1 MRLFLP
7 AAALAVVAGS
17 LRAPAQAQ
25 QRVTLPANTIGSGP
39 VTAARTSA
47 LSAWTEV
54 AKMPTQQYYGGV
66 VQLNGKIYVF
76 GGFTPT
82 VGITKRMQVYDI
94 ATNTWSLGAEM
105 PFRLADLGGFA
116 KDGLIHSVGGA
127 VLDIIR
133 PEPSTSLVY
142 NPATNAWATS
152 SLRSLPPYKE
162 AHPYL
167 REWLTPDGKLYV
179 NTPELGTFDVLDLG
193 TNTWR
198 YDDVPLP
205 PRLGDPRDRDA
216 LSTSYVF
223 DANGLLH
230 AFGGGVATTKR
241 YFFLLARTRH
251 AVYNT
256 ATKTWTTAAPLPTG
270 RLEASAILGPDGNL
284 YVIGGGD
291 RSSDPTGS
299 VYIYN
304 PTTDSWS
311 TGPSLPTAA
320 AYPALVTHGNDIYV
334 LTSDNFTYKA
344 TITVPGITWTGAAST
359 SWTDAGNWS
368 GGVAPTATD
377 DVTIPAGLSRYP
389 NISTTAPT
397 AHTVTVASGAQLTL
411 ADGGTLSL
419 TGNLINNGSFS
430 ATGSGTLAFTGATA
444 QVLGGTAPTTL
455 TTLRV
460 GPAGATLAGPVTVQR
475 QLTLQG
481 NLTTTGQSLV
491 LASSST
497 GTALVVNRG
506 GVVTGPAT
514 VQRYIEATDYA
525 GAGYRH
531 FSPALSGARV
541 ADLTVSGSGAV
552 PLVVNAAYN
561 LAAEPS
567 LVTPFPTVFAYAQ
580 SRVSTDFGTGW
591 MSPAAAS
598 ALLPP
603 GQGLTIQQQAGTTLA
618 LTGPTLTT
626 GTVSVQGLSR
636 GSGAEAG
643 WQLLGNPYPSP
654 VDWSRVSTSNL
665 EAAAY
670 VYRATGP
677 YAGGYTA
684 YVNGIGRSVLAQGQA
699 FFVRVNSVGAVGSA
713 TFTNAARDT
722 SYTNPGYARPARP
735 ETRPLVQLLLQRAGS
750 TTSAASQDEFYV
762 YEQAGATAGF
772 DGAFD
777 AVKVQ
782 LNGGTQPSLYQVVG
796 TQAVAIQGL
805 PAGTGARS
813 LQLGVNAPEAGS
825 YVFSA
830 AQLLNL
836 PTGEPVWLEDKL
848 SNTWHD
854 LRQGSYAV
862 NLSQGLSTT
871 RFVLHLH
878 QGAVLGSQKATSWKG
893 ELQLYPN
900 PASNS
905 AAVTVVASGVPGS
918 SAELV
923 LLNVVG
929 QIVRQQPLAVTGK
942 EVRGT
947 VALSGLAPGIYSV
960 QVRSLNGVLT
970 QKLFVQ

>member
-25 QRVTLPANTIGSGP
+25 QRAALPVNTIGSGP

-47 LSAWTEV
+47 LSAWTTL
-54 AKMPTQQYYGGV
+54 AKMPVSQFAGGHAI
-66 VQLNGKIYVF
+66 LDGKIYLT
-76 GGFTPT
+76 GGYASGNWSTR
-82 VGITKRMQVYDI
+82 VQIYDI
-94 ATNTWSLGAEM
+94 ATNTWSSGAPMPKRLGA
-105 PFRLADLGGFA
+105 PGSVA
-116 KDGLIHSVGGA
+116 KDGVIYSIGGVILDTVVPSSSSLTYTPTTDTWA
-127 VLDIIR
+127 ASTLRNYPWAGSGQQSNQGLKGWVAPDGKIYIQDTQYGTDIYNPVTNSWGATIGPPSTTGQFQDRYGHALVLDANGLVHAFGGGR
-133 PEPSTSLVY
+133 GSNGPTGFYQQAVAAHSVY
-142 NPATNAWATS
+142 NPATGLWTAAA
-152 SLRSLPPYKE
+152 PM
-162 AHPYL
+162 
-167 REWLTPDGKLYV
+167 
-179 NTPELGTFDVLDLG
+179 
-193 TNTWR
+193 
-198 YDDVPLP
+198 PLP
-205 PRLGDPRDRDA
+205 KLQ
-216 LSTSYVF
+216 
-223 DANGLLH
+223 
-230 AFGGGVATTKR
+230 
-241 YFFLLARTRH
+241 
-251 AVYNT
+251 
-256 ATKTWTTAAPLPTG
+256 
-270 RLEASAILGPDGNL
+270 ASAVLGSDGNL
-284 YVIGGGD
+284 YVIGGGITSAD
-291 RSSDPTGS
+291 YAPD
-299 VYIYN
+299 VQIYN
-304 PTTDSWS
+304 PTTNTWAV
-311 TGPSLPTAA
+311 GPSLPIATGNT
-320 AYPALVTHGNDIYV
+320 YVLTQGNDIYV
-334 LTSDNFTYKA
+334 VNPNGTYRA
-344 TITVPGITWTGAAST
+344 TITVSGITWTGAVSS
-359 SWTDAGNWS
+359 SWTEAGNWS
-368 GGVAPTATD
+368 SGTVPTATD
-377 DVTIPAGLSRYP
+377 DVTIPAGLARYP
-389 NISTTAPT
+389 SITSATPT
-397 AHTVTVASGAQLTL
+397 AHTLTVASGAQLSV

-419 TGNLINNGSFS
+419 TGNLVNNGSFS
-430 ATGSGTLAFTGATA
+430 STGSGTLAFTGATA

-836 PTGEPVWLEDKL
+836 PAGEPVWLEDKL

-970 QKLFVQ
+970 HQLALQ